1 MQAAESKGD
10 SPRPVGQSM
19 ASVAAAPTTQD
30 TSPQD
35 NRDDGGDRLSWAQRR
50 FLGILGLP
58 AFGVAFAYTVVGTY
72 LPVLLAEL
80 SGPAVTGI
88 LIGGEGVVAL
98 IIPVVVGGWSDSTRS
113 RIGRRLPF
121 ILGGAVLMVL
131 ALLGMPLGA
140 GSLFLIIVSL
150 VLFFLGYFG
159 YYTPYYALFPD
170 LVPAAVRGRSQ
181 GIQGGFRS
189 AGLLLALVGG
199 GFLLSVW
206 RPLPF
211 AVGALAVVAVTVGL
225 YFGLRKRTGRERGA
239 DQPSAGGGLRTDLG
253 LVRENPTLRYWI
265 AADALWEGA
274 VAALKTFVVL
284 YFTRGLGMSLRSTAT
299 SLALVGLAALV
310 AAPVAGKL
318 ADRFGARRIMQVAVW
333 GFALGLTPTLVT
345 TNTAFLVAIV
355 PVAFA
360 AVVLMTLPYT
370 LLMRLLP
377 QREAHGAGAS
387 LFGFAKGIGVLIGP
401 LLAGVAITE
410 LDRVPF
416 GAFQATAGYA
426 GAFGVAMILL
436 VASIPLLRR
445 IKVA

>member
-1 MQAAESKGD
+1 MTAGDGMQQISPPDGQRAE
-10 SPRPVGQSM
+10 
-19 ASVAAAPTTQD
+19 
-30 TSPQD
+30 
-35 NRDDGGDRLSWAQRR
+35 DRLSRAQLW
-50 FLGILGLP
+50 FLAILGLP

-72 LPVLLAEL
+72 LPVLLADL

-98 IIPVVVGGWSDSTRS
+98 IVPIVVGGWSDSTSS

-121 ILGGAVLMVL
+121 VLGGAVLMVL

-140 GSLFLIIVSL
+140 GSLLWVAISL
-150 VLFFLGYFG
+150 AVFFFGYFG

-181 GIQGGFRS
+181 GVQGGFRS

-199 GFLLSVW
+199 GFLLSLW

-211 AVGALAVVAVTVGL
+211 AIGALAVVGVTVAL
-225 YFGLRKRTGRERGA
+225 CLGLRGRVGQERGA
-239 DQPSAGGGLRTDLG
+239 DQPSPGGGLRTDLG
-253 LVRENPTLRYWI
+253 LVRDNRAIRYWI

-299 SLALVGLAALV
+299 SLALVGVAALI

-318 ADRFGARRIMQVAVW
+318 ADRFGSRRIMQVAVW
-333 GFALGLTPTLVT
+333 GFALGLIPTLVT
-345 TNTAFLVAIV
+345 TNTLFLAAIV

-377 QREAHGAGAS
+377 EREAHGAGAS

-401 LLAGVAITE
+401 LLAGLAVTF
-410 LDRVPF
+410 LDRVPV
-416 GAFQATAGYA
+416 GAFRATAGYA
-426 GAFGVAMILL
+426 GVFGVAMVLL

-445 IKVA
+445 VG

>member
-1 MQAAESKGD
+1 MS
-10 SPRPVGQSM
+10 SPPPKRGQPKS
-19 ASVAAAPTTQD
+19 
-30 TSPQD
+30 
-35 NRDDGGDRLSWAQRR
+35 DGCKANVEDRLSGAQLW
-50 FLGILGLP
+50 FLAILGLP

-80 SGPAVTGI
+80 SGPAVTGL

-98 IIPVVVGGWSDSTRS
+98 IVPIAVGGWSDATRS
-113 RIGRRLPF
+113 GIGRRLPF

-140 GSLFLIIVSL
+140 GSLPLIAASL
-150 VLFFLGYFG
+150 AVFFLGYFA

-170 LVPAAVRGRSQ
+170 LVPPAVHGRSQ

-199 GFLLSVW
+199 GFLLSLW

-211 AVGALAVVAVTVGL
+211 TIGAVAVAAMTVGL
-225 YFGLRKRTGRERGA
+225 FLGLRGRVGPE
-239 DQPSAGGGLRTDLG
+239 AGTEHRSSRNGLRTDLG
-253 LVRENPTLRYWI
+253 LVRGNQAIRYWI

-274 VAALKTFVVL
+274 VDALKTFVVL
-284 YFTRGLGMSLRSTAT
+284 YFTRGLGMSLRATAT
-299 SLALVGLAALV
+299 SLALVGLAAVV

-318 ADRFGARRIMQVAVW
+318 ADRFGPRRVMQVAVW
-333 GFALGLTPTLVT
+333 FFALGLIPTLVT
-345 TNTAFLVAIV
+345 TNTTFLIVIV

-377 QREAHGAGAS
+377 EREAHGAGAS
-387 LFGFAKGIGVLIGP
+387 IFGFAKGIGVLIGP
-401 LLAGVAITE
+401 LLAGLAITM
-410 LDRVPF
+410 LGRVPV
-416 GAFQATAGYA
+416 GTFQATKGYA

-436 VASIPLLRR
+436 VASIPLLGR
-445 IKVA
+445 IEPAQR

>member
-1 MQAAESKGD
+1 
-10 SPRPVGQSM
+10 
-19 ASVAAAPTTQD
+19 VAAAEGLQRI
-30 TSPQD
+30 SP
-35 NRDDGGDRLSWAQRR
+35 RDDHGAHKDRLSRAQLW
-50 FLGILGLP
+50 FLAILGLP

-98 IIPVVVGGWSDSTRS
+98 IVPIVVGGWSDSS
-113 RIGRRLPF
+113 ANSGIGRRLPF
-121 ILGGAVLMVL
+121 VLAGAVLMVL

-140 GSLFLIIVSL
+140 GSLLWIAISL
-150 VLFFLGYFG
+150 AVFFLGYFG

-199 GFLLSVW
+199 GFLLSLW

-211 AVGALAVVAVTVGL
+211 AIGAVAVVGVTVAL
-225 YFGLRKRTGRERGA
+225 CFGLRGSRGREPGTE
-239 DQPSAGGGLRTDLG
+239 QPSPGGGLRTDLG
-253 LVRENPTLRYWI
+253 LVRSNRAIRYWI

-274 VAALKTFVVL
+274 VDALKTFVVL
-284 YFTRGLGMSLRSTAT
+284 YFTRGLGMSLRDTAT
-299 SLALVGLAALV
+299 SLALVGVAALV

-333 GFALGLTPTLVT
+333 GFALGLIPTLVT
-345 TNTAFLVAIV
+345 TNTLFLAAIV

-377 QREAHGAGAS
+377 ERKAHGAGAS

-401 LLAGVAITE
+401 LLAGLAITFSH
-410 LDRVPF
+410 RVPL
-416 GAFQATAGYA
+416 GAFRATAGYA
-426 GAFGVAMILL
+426 GAFGVAMVLL
-436 VASIPLLRR
+436 LASIPLLRR
-445 IKVA
+445 IEPAQR

>member
-1 MQAAESKGD
+1 MTAADGMQRV
-10 SPRPVGQSM
+10 SPR
-19 ASVAAAPTTQD
+19 
-30 TSPQD
+30 
-35 NRDDGGDRLSWAQRR
+35 DDHGAHKDRLSRTQLW
-50 FLGILGLP
+50 FLAILGLP

-72 LPVLLAEL
+72 LPVLLADL

-98 IIPVVVGGWSDSTRS
+98 IVPIVVGGWSDSTSS

-121 ILGGAVLMVL
+121 VLAGAVLMVL

-140 GSLFLIIVSL
+140 GSLLWIAVSL
-150 VLFFLGYFG
+150 SVFFLGYFG

-199 GFLLSVW
+199 GFLLSLW

-211 AVGALAVVAVTVGL
+211 AIGALAVVGVTVAL
-225 YFGLRKRTGRERGA
+225 CFGLRGRRGREPGTE
-239 DQPSAGGGLRTDLG
+239 QPSPGGGLRTDLS
-253 LVRENPTLRYWI
+253 LVRSNRAIRYWI

-274 VAALKTFVVL
+274 VDALKTFVVL

-299 SLALVGLAALV
+299 SLALVGVAALV

-318 ADRFGARRIMQVAVW
+318 ADRFGPRRIMQVAIW
-333 GFALGLTPTLVT
+333 GFALGLIPTLVT
-345 TNTAFLVAIV
+345 TNTLFLAAIV

-377 QREAHGAGAS
+377 EQKAHGAGAS

-401 LLAGVAITE
+401 LLAGLA
-410 LDRVPF
+410 
-416 GAFQATAGYA
+416 
-426 GAFGVAMILL
+426 
-436 VASIPLLRR
+436 
-445 IKVA
+445 

>member
-1 MQAAESKGD
+1 MAAAEGLQQI
-10 SPRPVGQSM
+10 SPR
-19 ASVAAAPTTQD
+19 
-30 TSPQD
+30 
-35 NRDDGGDRLSWAQRR
+35 DDHGAHKDRLSRAQLR
-50 FLGILGLP
+50 FLAILGLP

-72 LPVLLAEL
+72 LPVLLADL

-98 IIPVVVGGWSDSTRS
+98 IVPVVVGGWSDSTS
-113 RIGRRLPF
+113 TGIGRRLPF
-121 ILGGAVLMVL
+121 VLAGAVLMVL

-140 GSLFLIIVSL
+140 GSLLWIAISL
-150 VLFFLGYFG
+150 AVFFLGYFG

-170 LVPAAVRGRSQ
+170 LVPGAVRGRSQ

-199 GFLLSVW
+199 GFLLSLW

-211 AVGALAVVAVTVGL
+211 VIGALAVVAVTVAL
-225 YFGLRKRTGRERGA
+225 CFGLRARVGSERGT
-239 DQPSAGGGLRTDLG
+239 DQPSSGSGLRVHLG
-253 LVRENPTLRYWI
+253 LLRSHRAIRYWI

-274 VAALKTFVVL
+274 VDALKTFVVL

-318 ADRFGARRIMQVAVW
+318 ADRFGARRIMQAAVW
-333 GFALGLTPTLVT
+333 AFALGLIPTLVT
-345 TNTAFLVAIV
+345 TNTLFLAAIV

-377 QREAHGAGAS
+377 DREAHGAGAS
-387 LFGFAKGIGVLIGP
+387 MFGLGKGVGVLIGP
-401 LLAGVAITE
+401 MLAGLAITFS
-410 LDRVPF
+410 DRVPV
-416 GAFQATAGYA
+416 GAFRATAGYA
-426 GAFGVAMILL
+426 GVFGVAMVLL
-436 VASIPLLRR
+436 LASVPLLHR
-445 IKVA
+445 IKPAQR